1 MTFYPTNLISVAP
14 FVLAAVLSSS
24 VSAHP
29 TPSLSRRYTHTRLDS
44 RTATILAIVFGV
56 WGLIFVLGVCFGIWR
71 YKRRKEQ
78 RNASESGAPAL
89 KEAPLVSAGG
99 MGSGDTS
106 GGGMWLAEMA
116 TRPNADERAAFE
128 RRGGQ

>member
-29 TPSLSRRYTHTRLDS
+29 TPSLSRRYTRTRLDS

-89 KEAPLVSAGG
+89 KEAPLRR
-99 MGSGDTS
+99 
-106 GGGMWLAEMA
+106 GMWLAEMA